1 MRRYLLGQDPGEPG
15 YSESIDMLF
24 AENGS
29 FTLRFRDVS
38 VETVTRL

>member
-15 YSESIDMLF
+15 YGESIDMLF

-29 FTLRFRDVS
+29 LTLRFRDVS
-38 VETVTRL
+38 VTRL